1 MPPGNSNN
9 SNLTN
14 TDENLNQEAIDSL
27 LPKFE
32 THRKS
37 LRCPH
42 CEKMGFFRRNGSTK
56 TDPPTPILRCHGC
69 GKTYKAHTMAC
80 IIQSFLSPTN
90 IVNSIASE
98 TSGMIHNTQLSP
110 NGRTVDQPN
119 NLQPLLDMIQRL
131 TTELASARAEI
142 DSLRQQMDKLQGQ
155 SAQQLSNSR
164 ATKSPKEADHLN
176 HDEFPE
182 LPSQMPPW
190 HNPIRTRL
198 RKLDIKNNRIL
209 DIHYPDRHVVAL
221 LVHNDY
227 VNELRA
233 QLERFKITIKDN
245 FDPCDPEIL
254 RDPKYADLSTA
265 EPANYALMHHSD
277 RMVRALKY
285 IRVPV
290 KYTVARYFYSKGW
303 ISKTTL
309 EETLPNK
316 ARSTD
321 QAAEFFHSDDVFM
334 DTADDFFH
342 DSINIDNS
350 TKRDATTMDDSTP
363 I

>member
-14 TDENLNQEAIDSL
+14 TDENLNQEATDSL

-69 GKTYKAHTMAC
+69 GKTYKAHTMAY

-98 TSGMIHNTQLSP
+98 TSGMIHNTQLSQ

-190 HNPIRTRL
+190 HNPVRITQIKRSLVEHQQQRRL
-198 RKLDIKNNRIL
+198 QRQEAAARLLQPPSENQGFQYLYFTYQSRCPYK
-209 DIHYPDRHVVAL
+209 PDSHS
-221 LVHNDY
+221 
-227 VNELRA
+227 
-233 QLERFKITIKDN
+233 
-245 FDPCDPEIL
+245 PE
-254 RDPKYADLSTA
+254 
-265 EPANYALMHHSD
+265 
-277 RMVRALKY
+277 
-285 IRVPV
+285 
-290 KYTVARYFYSKGW
+290 
-303 ISKTTL
+303 KT
-309 EETLPNK
+309 
-316 ARSTD
+316 
-321 QAAEFFHSDDVFM
+321 
-334 DTADDFFH
+334 
-342 DSINIDNS
+342 
-350 TKRDATTMDDSTP
+350 
-363 I
+363 